1 MCPHLEEEKR
11 KHITLCWSLA
21 GACPQKVFD
30 PHMIFLIYK
39 YLFSGRL
46 IYRRTSIFILQHMV
60 FMQYFYTFWF
70 LHTHRMHLV
79 GELFQQ
85 WRLLRINYLARSIMN
100 GSMSWCYV
108 TPSGSHSSQ
117 LMIRL
122 LYEHLLQWSLG
133 KGICLMIFFSAPLV
147 CSFWSSLLLQC
158 FYFEYIHISQL
169 NLF

>member
-30 PHMIFLIYK
+30 PHMIFLIYM

-100 GSMSWCYV
+100 GS
-108 TPSGSHSSQ
+108 TPSGGHSSQ
-117 LMIRL
+117 LMIRIL
-122 LYEHLLQWSLG
+122 FEHLLQWSLG
-133 KGICLMIFFSAPLV
+133 KGICLVIFFSALSIYSVWP
-147 CSFWSSLLLQC
+147 SIFLQA
-158 FYFEYIHISQL
+158 FYFEYIHNSRL